1 MLKFLADIP
10 FVRLRNALPDTH
22 PLKMDTYQFSDVVE
36 QINQSNQNL
45 SLEIDVTHQ
54 YIRVNG
60 GEQIDIPAREMAMLM
75 WFADNKIKGQAGI
88 KAPTGKAKG
97 DNSDAEIQIIEEL
110 TAEYLTH
117 YDELKGGETSIVVN
131 KEFFESTKSKLKTSR
146 KKLGVE
152 LAARIVPKQNGRSM
166 PFIFRLKER
175 TLL

>member
-1 MLKFLADIP
+1 
-10 FVRLRNALPDTH
+10 
-22 PLKMDTYQFSDVVE
+22 MDTYQFSDVVE

-54 YIRVNG
+54 YIRING

-75 WFADNKIKGQAGI
+75 WFADNKIKGQVGI

-97 DNSDAEIQIIEEL
+97 ANSDAEIQIIEEL

-117 YDELKGGETSIVVN
+117 YDELKGSETSIVVN
-131 KEFFESTKSKLKTSR
+131 KEFFESTKSKLKKHLE

-152 LAARIVPKQNGRSM
+152 LAARIVPKQNGRSL
-166 PFIFRLKER
+166 PFYLPIER
-175 TLL
+175 EDITIKDNFKDRVISF